1 MKISMY
7 CMTMLMLACSVS
19 LFGEAAMTGDFSM
32 KKSDAMG
39 KQMTIAGCIAE
50 KDGK

>member
-1 MKISMY
+1 
-7 CMTMLMLACSVS
+7 MLACSVSMLACSVS

-39 KQMTIAGCIAE
+39 EQMTITGCIAE

>member
-1 MKISMY
+1 MKIGMY

-32 KKSDAMG
+32 KKSDAW
-39 KQMTIAGCIAE
+39 ANR
-50 KDGK
+50 